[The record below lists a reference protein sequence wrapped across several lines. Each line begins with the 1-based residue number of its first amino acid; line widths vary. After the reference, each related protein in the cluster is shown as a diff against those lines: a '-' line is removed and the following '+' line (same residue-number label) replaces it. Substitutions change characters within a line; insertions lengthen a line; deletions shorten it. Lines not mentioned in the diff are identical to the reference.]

1 MSNTVNAINLE
12 EDKNLL
18 FKDPILIKS
27 NSLNVIRLDELKDI
41 FIPAENI
48 FPNTIC
54 LTSISN
60 NISLKIYHDNI
71 LIDKV
76 LVKYDNS
83 LTTTQG
89 DINLSDIE
97 NKTIYITALRSITKI
112 EFLSG
117 NISSLNVK
125 GCTKIN
131 SINFN
136 NNFIANINV
145 LDLSSVQEKYN
156 SLTCHIG
163 NKSNIK
169 FLKRYDYYDLSS
181 RISINNHNNLD

>member
-60 NISLKIYHDNI
+60 NISLKIYHENI

-83 LTTTQG
+83 LTTTTG
-89 DINLSDIE
+89 SVNLSNIE
-97 NKTIYITALRSITKI
+97 NKTIYITALKPITKI

-125 GCTKIN
+125 GCTEIN
-131 SINFN
+131 IINFN
-136 NNFIANINV
+136 NSFIANINV
-145 LDLSSVQEKYN
+145 LDLSSLN
-156 SLTCHIG
+156 PDLLTYYIG
-163 NKSNIK
+163 RKSNIK
-169 FLKRYDYYDLSS
+169 FLKLYDNLSS
-181 RISINNHNNLD
+181 KILIKNNNLD

>member
-27 NSLNVIRLDELKDI
+27 DSLNVIRLDELKDI
-41 FIPAENI
+41 FIPTENI

-60 NISLKIYHDNI
+60 NISLEIYSENE

-83 LTTTQG
+83 LTTTTG
-89 DINLSDIE
+89 GVNLSNIE
-97 NKTIYITALRSITKI
+97 NKTIYITALKPITKI

-136 NNFIANINV
+136 DNFIANINV
-145 LDLSSVQEKYN
+145 LDLSSLN
-156 SLTCHIG
+156 LDSLTYYIG
-163 NKSNIK
+163 NNSNIK
-169 FLKRYDYYDLSS
+169 FLKLYNNSS
-181 RISINNHNNLD
+181 SEILINHHNLD